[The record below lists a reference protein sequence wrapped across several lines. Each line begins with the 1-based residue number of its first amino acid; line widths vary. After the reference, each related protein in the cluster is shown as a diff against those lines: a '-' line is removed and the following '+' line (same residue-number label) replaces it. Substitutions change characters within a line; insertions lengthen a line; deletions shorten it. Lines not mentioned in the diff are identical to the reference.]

1 MSELND
7 MTAPA
12 LLQVENLR
20 VSFKNEEKQ
29 YIETVKGISF
39 SIPVNTTVALV
50 GESGSGKSVTSL
62 ATMGLL
68 PTESSQIALD
78 SKILFEGQ
86 NLLDLPRR
94 EMRKKCGKDIAMI
107 FQEPMSSLNPV
118 FTVGSQI
125 AEILQ
130 LHLGMSRK
138 QARARALELL
148 IEVGIP
154 SPETKIDAY
163 PGQLSGGQQQR
174 VMIAMAIAC
183 KPKLLIADEPTT
195 ALDVTIQKQ
204 ILELLESLRKKH
216 HMSMLFIT
224 HDLAL
229 VGEIADQVI
238 VMRHGQIREQGWVKD
253 VLEHPQDIYTKA
265 LLHCRPQLSKRPMRL
280 PMISDFMQQKGD
292 DYIETHTLDVDQLQ
306 QRTRGLT
313 GQEEIILDVRDLK
326 KSFFSRKGL
335 FGKDEFQAVKGVTF
349 QLAKGKTLG
358 LVGESGSGK
367 TTIGLLLMRLQEATG
382 GKALFQGR
390 DLLSM
395 TEKEFAQYQR
405 KIQIIFQNPYAS
417 LNPRF
422 TVGQILM
429 EPMQVHGIGA
439 DDIERKQMALDLL
452 ERVSLPAQAFYRYPH
467 EFSGGQRQRIAIAR
481 CLTLKPEILICDES
495 VSALDVSVQAQVLN
509 LLQDLQ
515 DEFGLSYI
523 FISHDLSVVK
533 YISDQIM
540 VLNHGDLVEIANS
553 DDLYQSPQHDY
564 TKRLLSAIPQGV

>member
-1 MSELND
+1 MSELNH

-39 SIPVNTTVALV
+39 SVPVNTTVALV

-68 PTESSQIALD
+68 PPESSQIALD
-78 SKILFEGQ
+78 SKILFEGK

-204 ILELLESLRKKH
+204 ILDLLESLRKKH
-216 HMSMLFIT
+216 QMSMLFIT

-238 VMRHGQIREQGWVKD
+238 VMRHGQIREQGRVKD
-253 VLEHPQDIYTKA
+253 VLERPQDVYTKA

-292 DYIETHTLDVDQLQ
+292 DYIETHTIDVESLQ
-306 QRTRGLT
+306 QRSRGLT

-326 KSFFSRKGL
+326 KSFYSRKGL
-335 FGKDEFQAVKGVTF
+335 FGKQEFQAVKGVSF

-382 GKALFQGR
+382 GKALFEGQ
-390 DLLSM
+390 DILAMS
-395 TEKEFAQYQR
+395 EKEFARYQR

-429 EPMQVHGIGA
+429 EPMQVHRIGA
-439 DDIERKQMALDLL
+439 NDAERKQMALDLL

-481 CLTLKPEILICDES
+481 CLTLKPEVLICDES